1 MFQNEYQVLENEYK
15 LGFVSVLNDKGEI
28 KKGELLSDRIFLR
41 RFTLSR
47 IFVYSFYEVFETIP
61 KKKHLLFTNCSLK

>member
-28 KKGELLSDRIFLR
+28 KKGELLSDRILDKLINNVFN
-41 RFTLSR
+41 LSFSQE
-47 IFVYSFYEVFETIP
+47 IHS
-61 KKKHLLFTNCSLK
+61 